1 MWTTEDNCYF
11 LRDLCLLP
19 MLLNLLTE
27 RNIIFL
33 MLLASVLIVPLSFL
47 ILVMCFFFLFP
58 LLVLLGVYHQKNI
71 FKESIIGL
79 ANFLYCTYVFYFI
92 YLLPL
97 WYLVF
102 IFLSLYL
109 LLLLFTLLV
118 YLSISLLWNNIRFT
132 ETMQRQYKEYLYTFH
147 SVFLNVNIL

>member
-1 MWTTEDNCYF
+1 MPFTYAIKFINRKEYYLFN
-11 LRDLCLLP
+11 
-19 MLLNLLTE
+19 
-27 RNIIFL
+27 
-33 MLLASVLIVPLSFL
+33 VVSFCIDIPSFIL
-47 ILVMCFFFLFP
+47 KLVMCFFFLFP
-58 LLVLLGVYHQKNI
+58 LLVLVGVYHQKNI
-71 FKESIIGL
+71 FKESVVGL
-79 ANFLYCTYVFYFI
+79 ANFLNCTYVFYFI
-92 YLLPL
+92 YLLLL